1 MSEKTHIHWS
11 LERRKVSQLIEW
23 GKNPRTLTEKGIAD
37 LKKSIDKFGCAQPI
51 IINIDDVICG
61 GHGRKK
67 VLEELKIEEV
77 DCYVPSRQ
85 LSDKEFEELNIR
97 LNKNIAGEFNYE
109 ILANEFNT
117 SELMDWGFQVSDFTG
132 FNIEEKKP
140 EEDDAPAL
148 KEASFVKRGDL
159 WQIGNH
165 YLLCG
170 DSTKIDDMKK
180 LMNGQK
186 ADITFTSPPYNV
198 GKTPNGDSQKYLND
212 SDDRN
217 GAEYHNLLYDFTI
230 NCLLFSDYVFV
241 NIQSVAANKITI
253 IEYLYSMRNKYAD
266 VIIWDKKNAE
276 PAMAR
281 RVLNSRFEYIHIF
294 SNEAKRS
301 IGNRDFR
308 GTLENIFELSS
319 RQGKEYAK
327 IHKATFPVA
336 LPEHFIKNF
345 SEGSILDP
353 FGGTGSTLIACE
365 QLERK
370 AYLMEL
376 DEKYCQVILERYI
389 NFKKSSE
396 NVNLIDGET
405 MVNYQDLKKSREGV

>member
-1 MSEKTHIHWS
+1 MSEKIHWN
-11 LERRKVSQLIEW
+11 LEKRKVSQLIEW